1 LQNLTPNITEK
12 KILPITT
19 NTLLKIVRLVVWV
32 AAIICLTVVFK
43 VGFNKKN
50 FLKAFV
56 SSENLVDSKN
66 VDSVLLNSG
75 ELIFSDKTSFVVDA
89 FRFQGNYEQLPEKL
103 DVNKD
108 REKLYNYIYQ
118 RKNNQSIKPK
128 AAKDEDFSIRA
139 ISTP

>member
-1 LQNLTPNITEK
+1 MNTNINRIK
-12 KILPITT
+12 LLPITT
-19 NTLLKIVRLVVWV
+19 NVLLKIVRLVVWI

-56 SSENLVDSKN
+56 ASENVPDGKN

-103 DVNKD
+103 DINKD

-118 RKNNQSIKPK
+118 RKNNQTITTKP
-128 AAKDEDFSIRA
+128 AKDEDFSIRS
-139 ISTP
+139 ISNP